1 MEKEYIS
8 PKVLYLWEHL
18 LVVICSE
25 KVFIFLLLVPE
36 PKVLCRARGTSPRV
50 QSLAPMFR
58 QHWFITQVGKL
69 ITLH

>member
-18 LVVICSE
+18 LAVICLANL
-25 KVFIFLLLVPE
+25 FIFLLLVPE
-36 PKVLCRARGTSPRV
+36 PKVLYRGRGTSPRA

-58 QHWFITQVGKL
+58 QH
-69 ITLH
+69 